1 MTPITLNLKGK
12 LYNLTDQP
20 IVMGIMNTTPDS
32 FYSGS
37 RTSFV
42 ESDILARAEQLLSE
56 GADILDIGGYSTRPG
71 ASPVSE
77 QEEWERVKPALKVLE
92 KEHPALPL
100 SIDTFRANIAQRA
113 VEEYG
118 VAIVND
124 VSGGTLD
131 SDMFRTMVH
140 LQTPYILMHMR
151 GTPSTM
157 SSLTQYDNVTLDV
170 IRDMEAKRSQLRS
183 LGFRLDIIIDPGFGF
198 SKNISQNYE
207 MLQNLRMFEI
217 FDAPLL
223 VGISRKKMIWELLE
237 ISPEDALNGTTILNT
252 AALLN
257 GAHILRV
264 HDVRAAKE
272 AVRIVQAIVNPTNL
286 TSRL

>member
-1 MTPITLNLKGK
+1 MIPITLNLKGK
-12 LYNLTDQP
+12 LYNLTSEP

-37 RTSFV
+37 RTALRE
-42 ESDILARAEQLLSE
+42 ESILAKAEQMILE
-56 GADILDIGGYSTRPG
+56 GASILDIGGYSTRPG

-77 QEEWERVKPALKVLE
+77 EEEWKRVEPALKALE
-92 KEHPALPL
+92 REYPTLPL
-100 SIDTFRANIAQRA
+100 SVDTFRAGVAQRA
-113 VEEYG
+113 VEKYG
-118 VAIVND
+118 AAIIND

-131 SDMFRTMVH
+131 GNMFDTMAK
-140 LQTPYILMHMR
+140 LQVPYILMHMR

-157 SSLTQYDNVTLDV
+157 SSFTQYEDVTLDV
-170 IRDMEAKRSQLRS
+170 IRDLETKRHQLRS
-183 LGFRLDIIIDPGFGF
+183 LGFQADIIMDPGFGF
-198 SKNISQNYE
+198 SKNIAQNYE
-207 MLQNLRMFEI
+207 MLHNLRWFEV
-217 FDAPLL
+217 FNAPLL